1 MPVNKGEIVYIGGPI
16 TGIPKGNKMMF
27 TTAEIFLKR
36 LGAVV
41 LNPSFLPVG
50 LRDYESYMK
59 ICIPMLQEAD
69 KLLLLPGWMNSV
81 GAKREHDEARR
92 LLLPVYEFS
101 PTEIGQTPNHFMKLI

>member
-1 MPVNKGEIVYIGGPI
+1 
-16 TGIPKGNKMMF
+16 MF

-50 LRDYESYMK
+50 LREYESYMK

-69 KLLLLPGWMNSV
+69 KLLLLPEWGDSV
-81 GAKREHDEARR
+81 GAKREYDEARR
-92 LLLPVYEFS
+92 LQLPVYEFF
-101 PTEIGQTPNHFMKLI
+101 PTELGRKPEHFMKLI

>member
-1 MPVNKGEIVYIGGPI
+1 MKIVYIAGPI
-16 TGIPKGNKMMF
+16 TGIDDY
-27 TTAEIFLKR
+27 KR
-36 LGAVV
+36 PFDAAQRWLEAAGFVV

-92 LLLPVYEFS
+92 LLLPVYEFF